1 VKLLLDTH
9 AFLWFLLD
17 DPQVSADALNL
28 LTDPANQKLISP
40 ASYWEIAIKIRLGKY
55 ALPVAFEPFMTDQIA
70 RNHFTIVPITVA
82 HAAVL
87 TTLELHHRDPFDRL
101 LVAQAMIEDLP
112 LVSIRIRRG
121 DRRLQATGESASFR
135 C

>member
-17 DPQVSADALNL
+17 DPRLSALALGL
-28 LTDPANQKLISP
+28 ITDPANPKLISP

-55 ALPVAFEPFMTDQIA
+55 ALPIAFEPFMTDQIA
-70 RNHFTIVPITVA
+70 RNHFTIVPVAVA

-87 TTLELHHRDPFDRL
+87 TTLPLHHRDPFDRL
-101 LVAQAMIEDLP
+101 IAATALVEGLT
-112 LVSIRIRRG
+112 LVSADPAFDAYG
-121 DRRLQATGESASFR
+121 VTRLW
-135 C
+135 